1 MPSVSRPLRTLALL
15 LGCLL
20 LAACTPPPP
29 QPTTPNPPPV
39 PVTNPKVSLP
49 PRPKEIKLDRVDPC
63 TLLTTRQR
71 KTLGMDRPPLP
82 TRYPTMGN
90 AKVCDFRDS
99 TRALTV
105 RIGLVLVQGVGVWL
119 EETAQ
124 ADAKAATVAGFPAV
138 VVRTAEQTKFC
149 NVEVDV
155 AEGQF
160 LDIQFGDAGNAH
172 PPSLDSL
179 CASAQEVANA
189 AMSTLAAR

>member
-1 MPSVSRPLRTLALL
+1 MSTPLRTAALL
-15 LGCLL
+15 LGCAT
-20 LAACTPPPP
+20 LAACTPAPPK
-29 QPTTPNPPPV
+29 PTAPNPPPV
-39 PVTNPKVSLP
+39 AVTTPSISLP
-49 PRPKEIKLDRVDPC
+49 PRPREIKLDRVDPC
-63 TLLTTRQR
+63 ALLTPRQR
-71 KTLGMDRPPLP
+71 KALGMDRPPQP

-124 ADAKAATVAGFPAV
+124 ADARPATVADFPAV

-155 AEGQF
+155 AQGQF
-160 LDIQFGDAGNAH
+160 LDIQFGDAGNPQ

-179 CASAQEVANA
+179 CASAQEVASA
-189 AMSTLAAR
+189 AMATLQAR

>member
-1 MPSVSRPLRTLALL
+1 MSRPLRLPALL
-15 LGCLL
+15 LGCLV
-20 LAACTPPPP
+20 LAACTPPPAK
-29 QPTTPNPPPV
+29 PTAPNPPPV
-39 PVTNPKVSLP
+39 AITTPSISLP
-49 PRPKEIKLDRVDPC
+49 PRPREIKLDRVDPC

-71 KTLGMDRPPLP
+71 RTLGMDRPPLP

-124 ADAKAATVAGFPAV
+124 ADVKAATVAEFPAV
-138 VVRTAEQTKFC
+138 IVRTAEQTRFC

-155 AEGQF
+155 AQGQF
-160 LDIQFGDAGNAH
+160 LDIQFGDAGNAA
-172 PPSLDSL
+172 PPGLDAM
-179 CASAQEVANA
+179 CASAQEVATA
-189 AMSTLAAR
+189 AMTTLMAR